1 MRVWLTI
8 ALLCLCATA
17 HGTTYYA
24 ATNGISG
31 NTGLTTAS
39 PWPLDWALS
48 HAGDSNTIIVMPGT
62 FTGHFV
68 AGSPGQIIQS
78 QIRWQAKLVNDHP
91 SLSTISIFPASASNV
106 TVSGFEVT
114 GAKKAS
120 GIFTEANYSTIE
132 WNWVHDNGTNAPTTG
147 FDNGIEAHDLTGTLV
162 QFNLL
167 EHNGN
172 SGTTGHGVY
181 MNGTNC
187 TARGNVARYNNSSG
201 IAFYRDIA
209 DNANEGSLNVHIDNN
224 LVYGNSEYQLLL
236 GSQYGREFDL
246 VGNTVLGTNA
256 SIGFIYAGQTAP
268 CITVNATNNI
278 FYNIGNTFQLGCG
291 SVVGDYNLMNS
302 AYFTQAHGVITNNPH
317 FKSAGTGLYW
327 LTSDSPARGKG
338 LASAFSSTSFF
349 GTPTGTDSDIGV
361 VQYSPRYSTDAR
373 VLDPSP
379 VNGADYWLIQN
390 STWWVRPGVFDSNA
404 GTFPCNPVPRAS
416 VYGTQDGT
424 TYANAWNGITA
435 IPFGAAGVTPG
446 DHVKVCGTSI
456 YPLSFSGFIAYQAV
470 CPIQCSNVV
479 FELDYAPDP
488 GTIFG
493 GCLDRI
499 NTYVWHGPDANGVY
513 WTSNTSIAGTPREIQ
528 FEIISGVPIR
538 LGHMTNS
545 TWAGSLGSQ
554 AFIGGTNFLKTIDG
568 SAPSTNLAIGGLG
581 WNFDLYLS
589 SNTVFQGGT
598 FISAPPDH
606 VRSDND
612 LGTLIGYYATNMLG
626 PQSIHYTNVSL
637 LNGSSLALYPGYNFW
652 TVSGCTVKDAP
663 VGVYGYYDSKAYT
676 ATNTTVTG
684 CTFEGI
690 ETTNY
695 PDLDG
700 HAIAAR
706 NGVNWVVTHNRITA
720 ACTSIDFYVDNTHT
734 SSNNVVADNF
744 IKDSHKNV
752 FGMSGGGIAFEGTT
766 TLGLSISNRI
776 YGNTL
781 VNIGTNATAS
791 FEGPGIAV
799 GPSDY
804 VYIANNTIENAYV
817 GIAVTPASAP
827 LNGTIQNN
835 IVSNPRL
842 RYYTLVGT
850 GTLAALG
857 LDYNLY
863 YPAANISD
871 PKFVISPAGTHDV
884 HSVFSTPTFASTDTT
899 AWGAFALQDTSAA
912 INSGTL
918 LANGSDPVGIPY
930 TNDIGAF
937 VHEFGTK
944 YAVTTARN
952 EVGATVDGATAG
964 DIISIPA
971 GTADW
976 TNTLIVLKPVTLQGA
991 GIGNTVLLD
1000 DIIEVGGDN
1009 TTQSVIDLEATNTP
1023 FYRITELTINRG
1035 TNRLVA
1041 PASAFGTIQ
1050 VQATKPVRIDH
1061 VAFGQPLNR
1070 CIYFQGGWGSLVD
1083 HCTFIQ
1089 NDEQGIFVG
1098 AKSLFPPAD
1107 NWGDGSW
1114 ATATPFGTT
1123 NALVI
1128 EDCYFEDVR
1137 PAPGIGKNA
1146 VDSQYGAVWTF
1157 RYNTVV
1163 NANTG
1168 AHGSESGARVRSA
1181 KQYELYH
1188 NTFTTDGRESTAF
1201 NPRGGT
1207 GVIWSNTA
1215 SGYNNLARINVNR
1228 STDSFST
1235 WGGATGTNP
1244 FDSNDPFGVYATGT
1258 HTGTNAAT
1266 QLTKS
1271 GAGWTPNQWYAYT
1284 LTNAASGLFSIIT
1297 SNTTDTIYYLG
1308 AKANLGIAN
1317 PLLWNTGDT
1326 FYIQRVLVVLDQVG
1340 YSTGGRMSNNP
1351 PSPLTWIGDTSVPL
1365 YSWGNS
1371 IGGMDEVVSGYPS
1384 CQENRDYVN
1393 STPKPGY
1400 VALVYPHPWIG
1411 GGGSTPPFIIG
1422 PPQNITIRVG
1432 GNASFSVTASGDS
1445 PLAYQWLLSGSEISG
1460 ATTTVYTTNN
1470 VTFNA
1475 NGAQYSVVVT
1485 NAFGSV
1491 TSSPALLTV
1500 QNLALMSGNI
1510 HLKGNAHS
1518 K

>member
-17 HGTTYYA
+17 QGTTYYA

-78 QIRWQAKLVNDHP
+78 QIRWQAKLVNDHA

-317 FKSAGTGLYW
+317 FQDQANGLYW
-327 LTSDSPARGKG
+327 LTANAPSTGAALG
-338 LASAFSSTSFF
+338 SAHNALNFF
-349 GTPTGTDSDIGV
+349 GGSQQATPDIGAFQFIAHYTSDV
-361 VQYSPRYSTDAR
+361 R

-379 VNGADYWLIQN
+379 ANGADYWGPIK
-390 STWWVRPGVFDSNA
+390 V
-404 GTFPCNPVPRAS
+404 
-416 VYGTQDGT
+416 GT
-424 TYANAWNGITA
+424 T
-435 IPFGAAGVTPG
+435 
-446 DHVKVCGTSI
+446 S
-456 YPLSFSGFIAYQAV
+456 
-470 CPIQCSNVV
+470 
-479 FELDYAPDP
+479 
-488 GTIFG
+488 
-493 GCLDRI
+493 
-499 NTYVWHGPDANGVY
+499 
-513 WTSNTSIAGTPREIQ
+513 
-528 FEIISGVPIR
+528 
-538 LGHMTNS
+538 
-545 TWAGSLGSQ
+545 
-554 AFIGGTNFLKTIDG
+554 
-568 SAPSTNLAIGGLG
+568 
-581 WNFDLYLS
+581 
-589 SNTVFQGGT
+589 
-598 FISAPPDH
+598 
-606 VRSDND
+606 
-612 LGTLIGYYATNMLG
+612 YATTVERVDAGNAL
-626 PQSIHYTNVSL
+626 SL
-637 LNGSSLALYPGYNFW
+637 CVNGDTLSL
-652 TVSGCTVKDAP
+652 P
-663 VGVYGYYDSKAYT
+663 V
-676 ATNTTVTG
+676 
-684 CTFEGI
+684 
-690 ETTNY
+690 
-695 PDLDG
+695 
-700 HAIAAR
+700 
-706 NGVNWVVTHNRITA
+706 
-720 ACTSIDFYVDNTHT
+720 
-734 SSNNVVADNF
+734 
-744 IKDSHKNV
+744 
-752 FGMSGGGIAFEGTT
+752 
-766 TLGLSISNRI
+766 
-776 YGNTL
+776 
-781 VNIGTNATAS
+781 
-791 FEGPGIAV
+791 
-799 GPSDY
+799 
-804 VYIANNTIENAYV
+804 
-817 GIAVTPASAP
+817 
-827 LNGTIQNN
+827 
-835 IVSNPRL
+835 
-842 RYYTLVGT
+842 
-850 GTLAALG
+850 
-857 LDYNLY
+857 
-863 YPAANISD
+863 
-871 PKFVISPAGTHDV
+871 
-884 HSVFSTPTFASTDTT
+884 
-899 AWGAFALQDTSAA
+899 
-912 INSGTL
+912 
-918 LANGSDPVGIPY
+918 
-930 TNDIGAF
+930 
-937 VHEFGTK
+937 
-944 YAVTTARN
+944 
-952 EVGATVDGATAG
+952 
-964 DIISIPA
+964 

-976 TNTLIVLKPVTLQGA
+976 VSTLIATQSITIEGA
-991 GIGNTVLLD
+991 GIGQTVILD
-1000 DIIEVGGDN
+1000 DIIEVNNDN
-1009 TTQSVIDLEATNTP
+1009 TTQSVIDLEATNST
-1023 FYRITELTINRG
+1023 FYRITGLTINRG

-1114 ATATPFGTT
+1114 STATPFGTT

-1284 LTNAASGLFSIIT
+1284 VTNAASGLFSIIT

-1317 PLLWNTGDT
+1317 PLVWNTGDT

-1371 IGGMDEVVSGYPS
+1371 IGAMDEVVSGYPS
-1384 CQENRDYVN
+1384 CQENRDYFN

-1411 GGGSTPPFIIG
+1411 GGGSIPPFIIG

-1510 HLKGNAHS
+1510 HLKGNGHS